1 MGSGLLCDIRHD
13 VRSPGQPPF
22 GKLMLLNQSYDRCAK
37 HLLEKVVFFTK
48 TVVGLPQKPRLAV
61 TCLL

>member
-1 MGSGLLCDIRHD
+1 MGSGLLCDIRHA

-22 GKLMLLNQSYDRCAK
+22 GKLVLLNQSYGRCAK

-61 TCLL
+61 TCHL

>member
-1 MGSGLLCDIRHD
+1 MGSGLLCDIRHA

-22 GKLMLLNQSYDRCAK
+22 GKLMLLNQSYARGAK

-48 TVVGLPQKPRLAV
+48 NVVRLPQLSSLAV
-61 TCLL
+61 TYPL